1 MNKNVN
7 IAIVGLGQIG
17 IYLYNELNIKK
28 SEIHKKTGKR
38 IKIVAISAKNKNKK
52 RRFSISKKIFYKN
65 PLKIFEKEKIDILFE
80 CIGSSDGISKML
92 VEKALKNKVNV
103 ITPNKALIS
112 KHGDNLAKLAEKN
125 KVNLEFE
132 ASVAGGIPI
141 LRTIKEGLAT
151 NKINKVYGI
160 LNGTTNY
167 ILSEMENTNE
177 AFDKVLQKAQKLGF
191 AEPGNPKL
199 DLNGFDA
206 FAKIRILSALSFN
219 GKISKNKCI
228 MEGIENIK
236 LEDIKI
242 VNQLGLRI
250 KLLGISEIIDGKLFE
265 TVHPSLVSK
274 KTYIGN
280 VNGVM
285 NAVITEGIP
294 VGQSVLQGEGAGPG
308 PTSSSL
314 LSDLMSILRG
324 NIKFPFGISSKKRK
338 SIKPFDTNNYTNSL
352 YLRFEVKDKQ
362 GVLSSITNRLAKFK
376 ISVDRIIQT
385 PDKKNKKA
393 RIIIITHKTK
403 EIDAKKCLSIFKN
416 NKNIL
421 KFPTLIRLYNY
432 WKFILKYLKSYF
444 LFFL

>member
-1 MNKNVN
+1 MNKNIN
-7 IAIVGLGQIG
+7 IALVGLGQVG
-17 IYLYNELNIKK
+17 IFLYNELNSKK
-28 SEIHKKTGKR
+28 KEIEIKTGKK
-38 IKIVAISAKNKNKK
+38 INIVAISAKNKNKK
-52 RRFSISKKIFYKN
+52 RRFNIDKKIFYSN
-65 PLKIFEKEKIDILFE
+65 PLKILKEKKIDILFE
-80 CIGSSDGISKML
+80 CIGLSDGISKKI
-92 VEKALKNKVNV
+92 VEYALKKKVNV
-103 ITPNKALIS
+103 ITPNKALIA
-112 KHGDNLAKLAEKN
+112 KHGDYLAKLAEMN

-151 NKINKVYGI
+151 NKIKKVYGI

-167 ILSEMENTNE
+167 ILSEMENSNE
-177 AFDKVLQKAQKLGF
+177 SFEKVLKKAQVLGY

-219 GKISKNKCI
+219 IKISKSKCI

-242 VNQLGLRI
+242 ANQLGLRI
-250 KLLGISEIIDGKLFE
+250 KLLGISEIINNQLFE
-265 TVHPSLVSK
+265 TVHPCLVSK
-274 KTYIGN
+274 NSYIGN

-285 NAVITEGIP
+285 NAVITEGKP
-294 VGQSVLQGEGAGPG
+294 VGQSILQGEGAGPG

-314 LSDLMSILRG
+314 LSDLLSILRG
-324 NIKFPFGISSKKRK
+324 NIKPPFGISYNKRK
-338 SIKPFDTNNYTNSL
+338 SIKPFNNQNYSNSL

-362 GVLSSITNRLAKFK
+362 GVLSLITNRLSKFK
-376 ISVDRIIQT
+376 ISVKRIIQT

-393 RIIIITHKTK
+393 TIVIISHKTTEK
-403 EIDAKKCLSIFKN
+403 NIKNCLSIFKK

-421 KFPTLIRLYNY
+421 KFPTLIRLYN
-432 WKFILKYLKSYF
+432 
-444 LFFL
+444 

>member
-1 MNKNVN
+1 MNKNIN
-7 IAIVGLGQIG
+7 IALVGLGQVG
-17 IYLYNELNIKK
+17 IFLYNELNSKK
-28 SEIHKKTGKR
+28 KEIEIKTGKR
-38 IKIVAISAKNKNKK
+38 INIVAISAKNKNKK
-52 RRFSISKKIFYKN
+52 RRFNIDKKIFYSN
-65 PLKIFEKEKIDILFE
+65 PLKIFKEKKIDILFE
-80 CIGSSDGISKML
+80 CIGLSDGISKKI
-92 VEKALKNKVNV
+92 VEYALKNKVNV
-103 ITPNKALIS
+103 ITPNKALIA
-112 KHGDNLAKLAEKN
+112 KHGDYLAKLAEMN

-151 NKINKVYGI
+151 NKIKKVYGI

-167 ILSEMENTNE
+167 ILSEMENSNE
-177 AFDKVLQKAQKLGF
+177 SFEKVLKKAQVLGY

-219 GKISKNKCI
+219 IKISKSKCI

-242 VNQLGLRI
+242 ANQLGLRI
-250 KLLGISEIIDGKLFE
+250 KLLGISEIINNQLFE
-265 TVHPSLVSK
+265 TVHPCLVSK
-274 KTYIGN
+274 NSYIGN

-285 NAVITEGIP
+285 NAVITEGKP
-294 VGQSVLQGEGAGPG
+294 VGQSILQGEGAGPG

-314 LSDLMSILRG
+314 LSDLLSILRG
-324 NIKFPFGISSKKRK
+324 NIKPPFVIFYNKRK
-338 SIKPFDTNNYTNSL
+338 SIKPFNNQNYSNSL

-362 GVLSSITNRLAKFK
+362 GVLSLITNRLSKFK
-376 ISVDRIIQT
+376 ISVKRIIQT

-393 RIIIITHKTK
+393 TIVIISHKTTEK
-403 EIDAKKCLSIFKN
+403 NIKNCLSIFKK

-421 KFPTLIRLYNY
+421 KFPTLIRLYN
-432 WKFILKYLKSYF
+432 
-444 LFFL
+444 